1 MRIYNIDFLRGLAV
15 SMVLIVHSS
24 SSTLPR
30 VEESAIHELFE
41 IGKYG
46 VQIFFVI
53 SGYIICY
60 SLFNSNY
67 SIKNL
72 LQFFT
77 KRLVRINPPAY
88 ILIIGFLLIELFT
101 WLVSTNYLILPDPFD
116 SELILANFLFLSNAF
131 GTDLYIDTFW
141 TLEIELQFYLL
152 IGIMFPFLVNKSI
165 VVRFIALGG
174 IILFGFSAIPVALT
188 GYVACFLLGISYFL
202 MQFHFINR
210 WVLLMSCIVVAA
222 LFLFHNQYFELFFSF
237 LSLFLISLKKPIKSE
252 FFQYLGR
259 ISYSLYI
266 VHVFIFIYLDA
277 FLNKLD
283 LYYFHDNLPTKAIL
297 IIGYIGIAIL
307 VSAIF
312 YKYIEKPFINY
323 SKKISWN

>member
-15 SMVLIVHSS
+15 SMVIIIHSS
-24 SSTLPR
+24 SSTLPG
-30 VEESAIHELFE
+30 VEESALHELFE

-60 SLFNSNY
+60 SLFHSNY

-72 LQFFT
+72 LPFFA

-101 WLVSTNYLILPDPFD
+101 YLVSSNYLILPDPFNLK
-116 SELILANFLFLSNAF
+116 LILANFLFLSNAF

-152 IGIMFPFLVNKSI
+152 IGIMFPFLVNKSK

-174 IILFGFSAIPVALT
+174 IILFGFSAIPIALT
-188 GYVACFLLGISYFL
+188 GYVACFLLGICYFL
-202 MQFHFINR
+202 MQFHFINK
-210 WVLLMSCIVVAA
+210 WGLLVSCIVFAM

-237 LSLFLISLKKPIKSE
+237 LSLFFISLKKPIKSRL
-252 FFQYLGR
+252 FQYLGR

-266 VHVFIFIYLDA
+266 IHVFVFIYLDA

-283 LYYFHDNLPTKAIL
+283 LYFFHDSLATKAIL

-307 VSAIF
+307 VSDLF

-323 SKKISWN
+323 SKRITWN